1 MAQSDYSEY
10 MKALEKKLSNNTS
23 DENIHEE
30 KHASAYKP
38 THKKTHKSPLYR
50 VIKIRPAAIIAV
62 VAVMAIVAVT
72 VSVVTRRTIRN
83 EVSDENSGTS
93 TALSTKPDEQSEPP
107 ISYEFG
113 ADTAEIPA
121 SNDAGGA
128 IIVNLS
134 THKVTAARN
143 AEARL
148 YPASTTKIM
157 TVLVAQE
164 NIKSYDDTFTMTAD
178 ITDPLYVA
186 EATVAGFSSG
196 EVIKMTDLFYGT
208 ILPSGADA
216 AIALAIKISGSEA
229 QFVELM
235 NKKVKELGLKN
246 THFTNVTG
254 LFDKNH
260 YTTAYDMAIIL
271 EAAIRDP
278 LCRKIL
284 STYQYKS
291 TPTNK
296 HPDGLPMSATL
307 FNYMYG
313 TEPETATIVGG
324 KTGFVNESGFCIAS
338 FGKNNTTEN
347 EYIVVTLKNSSR
359 WPAIHGQI
367 NLYRQFVV

>member
-10 MKALEKKLSNNTS
+10 MKALEKKLTNSTSNESTP
-23 DENIHEE
+23 EE
-30 KHASAYKP
+30 KHISVYKP
-38 THKKTHKSPLYR
+38 THKKAHKSRLYK
-50 VIKIRPAAIIAV
+50 VIRIRPAAVIAV
-62 VAVMAIVAVT
+62 IAVIAIIAVT
-72 VSVVTRRTIRN
+72 VSVVTRRTSRKAI
-83 EVSDENSGTS
+83 SDKNGGTS
-93 TALSTKPDEQSEPP
+93 PVSALSAKSNEQSEPP

-113 ADTAEIPA
+113 ADTAEIPV
-121 SNDAGGA
+121 SNDAGAA

-143 AEARL
+143 AEERL

-157 TVLVAQE
+157 TLLVAQE
-164 NIKSYDDTFTMTAD
+164 NIKSYDDTFTMTTD

-186 EATVAGFSSG
+186 EATVAGFLSG
-196 EVIKMTDLFYGT
+196 EVIKMTDLLYGT

-216 AIALAIKISGSEA
+216 AVGLAIKISGSEA

-291 TPTNK
+291 NPTNK

-359 WPAIHGQI
+359 WPAIHG
-367 NLYRQFVV
+367 

>member
-23 DENIHEE
+23 DDNIHEE

-62 VAVMAIVAVT
+62 VSVMAIVAVT

-83 EVSDENSGTS
+83 EVSDENSGAS
-93 TALSTKPDEQSEPP
+93 TAFSTKPDEQSEPP
-107 ISYEFG
+107 ISYEFS

-143 AEARL
+143 AEERL

-164 NIKSYDDTFTMTAD
+164 NIKSYDDTFTMTTD

-196 EVIKMTDLFYGT
+196 EVIKMIDLFYGT
-208 ILPSGADA
+208 ILPSGR
-216 AIALAIKISGSEA
+216 S
-229 QFVELM
+229 
-235 NKKVKELGLKN
+235 
-246 THFTNVTG
+246 
-254 LFDKNH
+254 
-260 YTTAYDMAIIL
+260 
-271 EAAIRDP
+271 
-278 LCRKIL
+278 L
-284 STYQYKS
+284 SQSKFQAVRRS
-291 TPTNK
+291 
-296 HPDGLPMSATL
+296 L
-307 FNYMYG
+307 
-313 TEPETATIVGG
+313 
-324 KTGFVNESGFCIAS
+324 
-338 FGKNNTTEN
+338 
-347 EYIVVTLKNSSR
+347 SS
-359 WPAIHGQI
+359 
-367 NLYRQFVV
+367 